1 MKLNDLENKNY
12 ASVALKENFNVD
24 TNFSKLTFAAT
35 QKMLSKVKRLI
46 KEAKQSPS
54 FYESQ
59 KTGSYMKLV
68 FMEQALTKHYNYLA
82 SLPRTRIVLENEEVE
97 KSQTILA
104 AQDMVDSIQ
113 KMIEEVNDM
122 LVKELPALVASI
134 ESEISVDQSS
144 AFNDQASEALTN
156 LNQTLSQSK
165 VTLKNALNSITG
177 VGGAE
182 AFGGPAS
189 TGDEMA
195 VTDIGANADV
205 TGGEEEL
212 PLEPEMGGAELPV
225 EEPEEMPMGGVG
237 RAKR

>member
-12 ASVALKENFNVD
+12 ASIALKENFNVD
-24 TNFSKLTFAAT
+24 QNFSKLGMAAT
-35 QKMLSKVKRLI
+35 QKMLSKVRGLI
-46 KEAKQSPS
+46 KEAKQTPT
-54 FYESQ
+54 FYKDQTS
-59 KTGSYMKLV
+59 GSYMKLV
-68 FMEQALTKHYNYLA
+68 FMEQALSKHYGWLA
-82 SLPRTRIVLENEEVE
+82 QQPKARIVVENEEVE

-134 ESEISVDQSS
+134 ESEISVEQSG
-144 AFNDQASEALTN
+144 AFNQQASEALTT

-182 AFGGPAS
+182 AFGGPAA

-205 TGGEEEL
+205 TGGEEEI
-212 PLEPEMGGAELPV
+212 PMEPEMGAEELPA
-225 EEPEEMPMGGVG
+225 EEPEIPPVGGVG